1 MRFPLR
7 TMVVVLMVALMIN
20 GCILERIF
28 RVKRQ
33 LCEFEKN
40 FQIEIS
46 EGFRVLLREPVM
58 LDEDITW
65 LAGAEPSERE
75 YADRE
80 LVMTYIAERNGAS
93 LGRQYDLPV
102 VLRFV
107 RMDRDYRLKEGYL
120 GKNLADILTVELL
133 TQLMQSVCRAEK
145 SLAKQQIFID
155 IKSLDRSLLPA
166 RSDIVHILGPPN
178 PNTGDGDRLV
188 YDYRLKNND
197 VVDQV
202 AAIDIQFDGSGE
214 KILRLKMKYLRYN
227 LDADF
232 EMGMAILKV
241 DIFNDEKTWERNL
254 MGHRLG

>member
-7 TMVVVLMVALMIN
+7 TMVVVLSVALMVN

-33 LCEFEKN
+33 LCDFEKN
-40 FQIEIS
+40 FQIETS

-80 LVMTYIAERNGAS
+80 LVMIYIAVRSGTS
-93 LGRQYDLPV
+93 VDGKYDLPV
-102 VLRFV
+102 ELRFV
-107 RMDRDYRLKEGYL
+107 RMDRDYRLKEGCL
-120 GKNLADILTVELL
+120 GKNLAEVITVDLL

-145 SLAKQQIFID
+145 SLAEQQVIID

-178 PNTGDGDRLV
+178 PNTGDGNRLV

-202 AAIDIQFDGSGE
+202 AAIDFQFDGSGE
-214 KILRLKMKYLRYN
+214 KILRLKMKYLRYH

-232 EMGMAILKV
+232 ETGKAILKV
-241 DIFNDEKTWERNL
+241 DIFNDEKT
-254 MGHRLG
+254 

>member
-1 MRFPLR
+1 ML
-7 TMVVVLMVALMIN
+7 VLLSAALLIN

-33 LCEFEKN
+33 LCDFEKN

-46 EGFRVLLREPVM
+46 QGFRVVLREPVM

-65 LAGAEPSERE
+65 LAGAEPSERM
-75 YADRE
+75 YTGSV
-80 LVMTYIAERNGAS
+80 LVMTYIAARRGATAA
-93 LGRQYDLPV
+93 GQYDLPIT
-102 VLRFV
+102 LRFI
-107 RMDRDYRLKEGYL
+107 RIDRDYRLKEGFL
-120 GKNLADILTVELL
+120 SKNLTDILTVELL

-145 SLAKQQIFID
+145 SLAKQQVIID
-155 IKSLDRSLLPA
+155 IKSLNRSLLPA

-178 PNTGDGDRLV
+178 PTTGDGNRLV

-197 VVDQV
+197 AVDQV

-214 KILRLKMKYLRYN
+214 KILRLKMKYLRYH

-232 EMGMAILKV
+232 EIGKAILKV
-241 DIFNDEKTWERNL
+241 DVFLDGET
-254 MGHRLG
+254 